1 MSSVLH
7 TIRTCMDGFSKG
19 QKRIADYILNNYDK
33 AAFMTAA
40 KLGKTAQV
48 SESTVVRFAAE
59 LGYSGYPAM
68 QKALQELIRGRLT
81 SVQRISASEI
91 NMEEQD
97 ILSKVMHRD
106 MDSISTTIEQMDRTA
121 FSNVVEQLM
130 QAEHVYIL
138 GVRSSAFLAG
148 YLNFYLHLLMNNVT
162 LVQNTAAGEIY
173 EQLVHIGPKDVLLAI
188 SFPRYSNMVVHAV
201 DMAYE
206 RGAAVIAVTD
216 NRMSPL
222 VPYATESLFVR
233 SEALA
238 YVDSLA
244 APLSL
249 LNALVLAVGR
259 RKRQEEVSETF
270 SHLEQIWSKYD
281 IFGKSEDE

>member
-1 MSSVLH
+1 MSSVLQ
-7 TIRTCMDGFSKG
+7 TIRQQMDGFSKG
-19 QKRIADYILNNYDK
+19 QKRIADYILNDYDK

-81 SVQRISASEI
+81 SVQRIRASE
-91 NMEEQD
+91 MEEGD
-97 ILSKVMHRD
+97 LLSRTMHRD
-106 MDSISTTIEQMDRTA
+106 METINATIEGVDRTA
-121 FSNVVEQLM
+121 FANVVEHILS
-130 QAEHVYIL
+130 AEHVYIL
-138 GVRSSAFLAG
+138 GVRSSSFLAG
-148 YLNFYLHLLMNNVT
+148 YLNFYLRLLMDNVI
-162 LVQNTAAGEIY
+162 LVQNYAAGEIY
-173 EQLVHIGPKDVLLAI
+173 EQMVHIGPKDVLIAI
-188 SFPRYSNMVVHAV
+188 SFPRYSNMVIHAV

-206 RGAAVIAVTD
+206 RGAGVIAITD
-216 NRMSPL
+216 NGMSPL
-222 VPYATESLFVR
+222 MPYATEALFVQC
-233 SEALA
+233 EALS

-244 APLSL
+244 APLSF

-259 RKRQEEVSETF
+259 SKRQKVDETF
-270 SHLEQIWSKYD
+270 SQLEQVWSKYD

>member
-1 MSSVLH
+1 MSSVLQ
-7 TIRTCMDGFSKG
+7 TIRNRMDGFSKG
-19 QKRIADYILNNYDK
+19 QKRIAEYILNDYDK

-59 LGYSGYPAM
+59 LGYRGYPAM
-68 QKALQELIRGRLT
+68 QKELQELIRGRLT
-81 SVQRISASEI
+81 SVQRINASES
-91 NMEEQD
+91 D
-97 ILSKVMHRD
+97 IKDGDLLSSTMQRD
-106 MDSISTTIEQMDRTA
+106 MDSIHTTIEQVDRAA
-121 FSNVVEQLM
+121 FANVVEQLM

-148 YLNFYLHLLMNNVT
+148 YLNFYLHLLMDNVT

-173 EQLVHIGPKDVLLAI
+173 EQIVHIGPKDVLLAI
-188 SFPRYSNMVVHAV
+188 SFPRYSNMVIRAV

-206 RGAAVIAVTD
+206 RGAGVIAITD
-216 NRMSPL
+216 NNLSPL
-222 VPYATESLFVR
+222 MRYATESLFVR
-233 SEALA
+233 CEALA

-259 RKRQEEVSETF
+259 RRKQEVADTF
-270 SHLEQIWSKYD
+270 SHLEQVWSKYD

>member
-1 MSSVLH
+1 
-7 TIRTCMDGFSKG
+7 MDGFSKG

-33 AAFMTAA
+33 AAFMTAS

-91 NMEEQD
+91 DMEEQD
-97 ILSKVMHRD
+97 LLSSVMHRD
-106 MDSISTTIEQMDRTA
+106 MDSISTTIEQVDRAA
-121 FSNVVEQLM
+121 FSNVVEQIL

-173 EQLVHIGPKDVLLAI
+173 EQLVHIGPKDVILAI
-188 SFPRYSNMVVHAV
+188 SFPRYSNMVIHAV
-201 DMAYE
+201 DMAYQ
-206 RGAAVIAVTD
+206 RGAAVIAITD

-259 RKRQEEVSETF
+259 RKGKEVSDTF
-270 SHLEQIWSKYD
+270 SSLEQVWSKYD

>member
-1 MSSVLH
+1 MSSVLQ
-7 TIRTCMDGFSKG
+7 TIRQQMDGFSKG
-19 QKRIADYILNNYDK
+19 QKRIADYILNDYDK

-81 SVQRISASEI
+81 SVQRIHASEET
-91 NMEEQD
+91 MEGD
-97 ILSKVMHRD
+97 LLTRIMHRD
-106 MDSISTTIEQMDRTA
+106 METISATIEGVDRTA
-121 FSNVVEQLM
+121 FANVVEQLLA
-130 QAEHVYIL
+130 AEHVYIL
-138 GVRSSAFLAG
+138 GVRSSSFLAG
-148 YLNFYLHLLMNNVT
+148 YLNFYLRLLMDNVI
-162 LVQNTAAGEIY
+162 LVQNYAAGEIY
-173 EQLVHIGPKDVLLAI
+173 EQMVHIGPKDVLIAI
-188 SFPRYSNMVVHAV
+188 SFPRYSNMVIHAV

-206 RGAAVIAVTD
+206 RGAGVIAITD
-216 NRMSPL
+216 NGMSPL
-222 VPYATESLFVR
+222 MPYATEALFVQC
-233 SEALA
+233 EALS

-244 APLSL
+244 APLSF

-259 RKRQEEVSETF
+259 RKRQEVDETF
-270 SHLEQIWSKYD
+270 SQLEQVWSKYD

>member
-1 MSSVLH
+1 
-7 TIRTCMDGFSKG
+7 MDGFSKG

-33 AAFMTAA
+33 AAFMTAS
-40 KLGKTAQV
+40 KLGKTVQV

-81 SVQRISASEI
+81 SVQRLSASEI
-91 NMEEQD
+91 DMEEQD
-97 ILSKVMHRD
+97 ILSSVMHRD
-106 MDSISTTIEQMDRTA
+106 MDSISTTIEEVDRAA
-121 FSNVVEQLM
+121 FSSVVEQLM
-130 QAEHVYIL
+130 QAEHIYIL

-173 EQLVHIGPKDVLLAI
+173 EQLVHIGPKDVILAI
-188 SFPRYSNMVVHAV
+188 SFPRYSTMVIRAV

-206 RGAAVIAVTD
+206 RGAAVIAITD

-222 VPYATESLFVR
+222 MPYATEALFVR

-259 RKRQEEVSETF
+259 RKGKEVSDTF
-270 SHLEQIWSKYD
+270 SSLEQVWSKYD